1 MADNRFFCTVFET
14 IITANNQYHISSNQL
29 VCMVAWNGLGG
40 DQRKGREFMA
50 KQLRKLTNAMKR
62 TLSKHELN
70 ADDFR
75 LVTQDTKYFT
85 VKHVTTG
92 EQMTFAK

>member
-1 MADNRFFCTVFET
+1 
-14 IITANNQYHISSNQL
+14 
-29 VCMVAWNGLGG
+29 
-40 DQRKGREFMA
+40 MA
-50 KQLRKLTNAMKR
+50 KRLRKQSNAMKR
-62 TLSKHELN
+62 TLSKYELN

>member
-1 MADNRFFCTVFET
+1 
-14 IITANNQYHISSNQL
+14 
-29 VCMVAWNGLGG
+29 
-40 DQRKGREFMA
+40 MA

-62 TLSKHELN
+62 ILSNHELN

-85 VKHVTTG
+85 VRHIRTG

>member
-1 MADNRFFCTVFET
+1 
-14 IITANNQYHISSNQL
+14 
-29 VCMVAWNGLGG
+29 
-40 DQRKGREFMA
+40 MA
-50 KQLRKLTNAMKR
+50 KQLRKLTNQMKR
-62 TLSKHELN
+62 ILSKHELN

-85 VKHVTTG
+85 VKNVTTG

>member
-1 MADNRFFCTVFET
+1 MARD
-14 IITANNQYHISSNQL
+14 
-29 VCMVAWNGLGG
+29 LG
-40 DQRKGREFMA
+40 KGRRFMA

-62 TLSKHELN
+62 ILSKHELN

-85 VKHVTTG
+85 VRHIRTG
-92 EQMTFAK
+92 EQMTFQK

>member
-1 MADNRFFCTVFET
+1 
-14 IITANNQYHISSNQL
+14 
-29 VCMVAWNGLGG
+29 
-40 DQRKGREFMA
+40 MA